1 MKRHLLSGLLAVAAA
16 SAALGQSA
24 VDKARDVQGV
34 VDQGAARR
42 QAAADA
48 QSDQANEQAQP
59 APAPASEAPTP
70 PDAVELGAR
79 TAEGGGTLP
88 PPDTYTIRPGDT
100 LWDLSGRFLNNPWY
114 WPKVWSY
121 NPEID
126 NPHWIYPGNLLRF
139 YPSEDQAPVRAEPV
153 AAGEAPAETGDEE
166 APEAPRELEDFSKA
180 DMKAPESEE
189 IKEAVAVS
197 GPYKIGYVPPRSLLV
212 RHDAF
217 VTPRELAESGSIA
230 AAAIDKLLLVSLDR
244 AYAHFEREAPVKVGE
259 TYVIY
264 KTLRQVKHPITGE
277 LFGYQTVVLG
287 SARVTAVDEHA
298 ATLQIQQ
305 SFDVIERGAML
316 GPWTEKALR
325 RVERKPNELEVR
337 GRIIGGQVPVLT
349 LFGENH
355 VVFLDK
361 GSADG
366 VQEGNTFKVV
376 RAGDP
381 YGEPKLPVWDPTLPM
396 ESIAEL
402 LVFDVKEKASAA
414 LVLRGLREV
423 VIGDRVLMRPAGGA
437 GGN

>member
-1 MKRHLLSGLLAVAAA
+1 MKRHLLSGLIAAAAA
-16 SAALGQSA
+16 SAALAQA
-24 VDKARDVQGV
+24 PVDKAREVQDV
-34 VDQGAARR
+34 VDQGTART

-48 QSDQANEQAQP
+48 QLDQANEPSQEAP
-59 APAPASEAPTP
+59 PREDAAAPA
-70 PDAVELGAR
+70 DAVELGPR

-139 YPSEDQAPVRAEPV
+139 YPSEDQAPVRVEPV
-153 AAGEAPAETGDEE
+153 AAGEPQPETFGEE

-189 IKEAVAVS
+189 LKDAVAVA
-197 GPYKIGYVPPRSLLV
+197 GPYKIGYVPQRAMLV

-217 VTPRELAESGSIA
+217 VTPRELAESGHIRA
-230 AAAIDKLLLVSLDR
+230 AAVDKLMLSTLDR
-244 AYAHFEREAPVKVGE
+244 AYARFEGDAPVKVGE
-259 TYVIY
+259 SYVVY
-264 KTLRQVKHPITGE
+264 KTLRAVKHPITGE

-287 SARVTAVDEHA
+287 TARVTAVDDKA
-298 ATLQIQQ
+298 ATLQIAQT
-305 SFDVIERGAML
+305 FEVIERGAML

-325 RVERKPNELEVR
+325 RVERRPNEGEVR
-337 GRIIGGQVPVLT
+337 GRVIGGQVPVLSM
-349 LFGENH
+349 FGENQ
-355 VVFLDK
+355 VVFVDK

-366 VQEGNTFKVV
+366 VKEGNTFKVL

-381 YGEPKLPVWDPTLPM
+381 YGEANLPVWDSSLPI
-396 ESIAEL
+396 ETVGEL
-402 LVFDVKEKASAA
+402 LIVDVKERASAA
-414 LVLRGLREV
+414 LVLRSLREV
-423 VIGDRVLMRPAGGA
+423 VIGDRIEMRPQGGA
-437 GGN
+437 GSD